1 MYRHILLPTDGSAFS
16 DKATQTAVGLAKSLG
31 ARLTAIH
38 VIPPYIEP
46 VPDMSLGYVH
56 MISPKEY
63 EKAARKE
70 AAAILA
76 KAAAAARGAGVEFN
90 SLVEIAAT
98 PWEAI
103 VNAAAG
109 NRCDL
114 IAMASHG
121 RRGLAGLLLGSETRK
136 VLTHATMPVLVCR

>member
-1 MYRHILLPTDGSAFS
+1 MFRHILLPTDGSEFS
-16 DKATQTAVGLAKSLG
+16 AKATQTAVGLAKRLG
-31 ARLTAIH
+31 ARLTAYH

-63 EKAARKE
+63 EKAAREE
-70 AAAILA
+70 AGEIIA
-76 KAAAAARGAGVEFN
+76 KAAAAARESGVEFN

-103 VNAAAG
+103 VEAAAG

-121 RRGLAGLLLGSETRK
+121 RKGLAGLLLGSETRK